1 MVAKKGYSR
10 MIETYVIS
18 IPNET
23 KRYNFIKS
31 QLALYPFF
39 NSHFIDPIIGKD
51 LSLKF
56 LETYYD
62 KEKAINDLGRELTL
76 NEIGCALSHRKAW
89 EQILQ
94 QPNCDY
100 GLILEDDALI
110 SGNFARIQQELI
122 SFLDKRDDP
131 FILLLTPTEYIANK
145 YYFKH
150 EYLNIYRFFNG
161 WYTTGYIINK
171 KAITILLNIFPK
183 VFYPA
188 DVWNI
193 YNKYIHIY
201 SSAPYLI
208 SISVSEVITST
219 INNNAKSFNS
229 KNKEQRLNSF
239 IIFSSFKAIL
249 KKIFSKIYKTIKS
262 IKATKL
268 IF

>member
-1 MVAKKGYSR
+1 
-10 MIETYVIS
+10 
-18 IPNET
+18 
-23 KRYNFIKS
+23 
-31 QLALYPFF
+31 
-39 NSHFIDPIIGKD
+39 
-51 LSLKF
+51 
-56 LETYYD
+56 
-62 KEKAINDLGRELTL
+62 
-76 NEIGCALSHRKAW
+76 
-89 EQILQ
+89 
-94 QPNCDY
+94 
-100 GLILEDDALI
+100 
-110 SGNFARIQQELI
+110 
-122 SFLDKRDDP
+122 
-131 FILLLTPTEYIANK
+131 LLTPTEYIANK

-249 KKIFSKIYKTIKS
+249 KKIFSKIYKTVKS